1 MTQIDK
7 TGVSGQGTPL
17 ENAKALEESPLVAS
31 LRAHISKW
39 YGVGENL
46 NNTQILQVSNNIML
60 DRISNKEEA
69 A

>member
-7 TGVSGQGTPL
+7 TGVSGQGTSL

-39 YGVGENL
+39 YSTPREERTKKMSDVYEGVE
-46 NNTQILQVSNNIML
+46 VSG
-60 DRISNKEEA
+60 
-69 A
+69 